1 MTLVTHPINC
11 WQTTFPIISINHES
25 YSIYH
30 DIMIYWI
37 TLRISWYTINYITN
51 HDIMNIP
58 YTYPWKIYFQLYIPW
73 LIMKKTGHI
82 WCITTII
89 KSPFNS
95 NHIVGY
101 CWWVISHVNITI
113 SFDFYPLYPN
123 DSYEKKHPTIQHP
136 RFTIFLWFPSQLQSI
151 GYSKSITTVFRINFC
166 HHP

>member
-123 DSYEKKHPTIQHP
+123 DSYEKNILLFNTPGLP
-136 RFTIFLWFPSQLQSI
+136 F
-151 GYSKSITTVFRINFC
+151 FC
-166 HHP
+166 DFQVNCNQ